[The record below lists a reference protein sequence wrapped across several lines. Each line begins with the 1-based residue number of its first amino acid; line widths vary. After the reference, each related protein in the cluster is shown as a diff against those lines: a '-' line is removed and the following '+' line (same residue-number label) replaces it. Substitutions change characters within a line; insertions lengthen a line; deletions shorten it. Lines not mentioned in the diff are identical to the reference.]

1 MTKFILIGNYPKDNQ
16 ESMNRFALMLQDGF
30 RFGGFETEIIRPL
43 VFFGFFFNNTNSGL
57 GKWLG
62 YLDKWLLFPI
72 VLRLTVLIHN
82 NQKYIYHICDHS
94 NSFYL
99 KQLPKN
105 QSVITC
111 HDVLA
116 IRGALGYKDAFCNAS
131 RMGVMLQKWILKNLI
146 EATKVACVSKFT
158 LNQLTEL
165 SKNQNPLNQD
175 WRVIHNSLNDNFIAF
190 DVEISTNIFKSHG
203 INMRKPF
210 ILHVGSNLPRKNRSI
225 LIEVLNI
232 VKHEWGGNVIFA
244 GQGMDDSLISLAK
257 SYNIED
263 RILEIKK
270 PSHTLLNALYCSCT
284 AFIFPSFSEGFGW
297 PIIEAQACGAPII
310 ASNLEPL
317 PEISGRMAMHVN
329 PNNPFEFVEALK
341 SILSNESGR
350 NQLIEKGFQNVKH
363 FTKEN
368 MINQYLKLYG
378 LNNA

>member
-1 MTKFILIGNYPKDNQ
+1 M
-16 ESMNRFALMLQDGF
+16 
-30 RFGGFETEIIRPL
+30 
-43 VFFGFFFNNTNSGL
+43 
-57 GKWLG
+57 
-62 YLDKWLLFPI
+62 
-72 VLRLTVLIHN
+72 
-82 NQKYIYHICDHS
+82 
-94 NSFYL
+94 
-99 KQLPKN
+99 
-105 QSVITC
+105 
-111 HDVLA
+111 A